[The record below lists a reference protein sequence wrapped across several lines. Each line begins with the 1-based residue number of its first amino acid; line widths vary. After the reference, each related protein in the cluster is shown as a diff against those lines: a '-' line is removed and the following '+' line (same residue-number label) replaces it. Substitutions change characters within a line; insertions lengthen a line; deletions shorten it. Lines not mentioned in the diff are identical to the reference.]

1 MIIVQL
7 GKSVAIWAQ
16 VEPMFALTP
25 AFLGTLGEG
34 QGVCSQSFVAS
45 DRVKVFTLEG
55 VQIGLPGVGEG
66 VNRLTFP
73 AGYVI
78 KQALDAPI
86 WIRFATIDEIAQ
98 TPAGCQAQWWRELD
112 MKPKAFCY
120 CNGTPAFENQPIGLR
135 GDTITALAQA
145 AEQPLVQAK
154 PCLDVSGIATPPTP
168 RSDSES
174 E

>member
-1 MIIVQL
+1 MI
-7 GKSVAIWAQ
+7 
-16 VEPMFALTP
+16 ALAP
-25 AFLGTLGEG
+25 ELLGTMVQG
-34 QGVCSQSFVAS
+34 QGVCSQSFAAS
-45 DRVKVFTLEG
+45 YRVKVFTLEG

-86 WIRFATIDEIAQ
+86 WIRFATSGEMAE
-98 TPAGCQAQWWRELD
+98 TPAGFHAQWWREID
-112 MKPKAFCY
+112 FKPKAFCH
-120 CNGTPAFENQPIGLR
+120 CDGTPAFETQRIGLR
-135 GDTITALAQA
+135 GDTITALAQV
-145 AEQPLVQAK
+145 AEQLLVQEI

-174 E
+174 EQPMTLR